1 MRKFYP
7 LVLLA
12 LCACMPSA
20 IKAQG
25 QHSSTHE
32 WIGNSI
38 STVVN
43 STNEDIKNVYLY
55 NIGTGKYLNAGSYW
69 GTVVVGFG
77 VGMPINITKSP
88 TSGKYR
94 MQGSQVTTEGNNIAF
109 GRRKDTPGY
118 NDSFNYNNVYVDRGV
133 DYDLSK
139 TPNPYT
145 QEPHHIN
152 GILDWEFE
160 ETSSGSKTYKIRFYN
175 DELNQ
180 GFGGVRYLKMKNAG
194 HNNTY
199 PLDYPSS
206 VVSGD
211 KSGLWKIVT
220 KADLKAAFK
229 EQYATDESPADATFL
244 IYDQNFIRGDKDVEK
259 WRASGGLT
267 WKFSKPKAYLFEPG
281 DADYTY
287 YVGNGSI
294 ASNYYMAHY
303 AGYSTANVRN
313 LGNNTQANG
322 KVTQE
327 VVTLKKGWYRVS
339 CNGFYNRQSGSQ
351 MVSKLFAKVQGAT
364 EAYSNVE
371 TNLNTFAHQFT
382 YVYDDLKH
390 TYDASD
396 HENNRISPYVKGAKE
411 FEKGLYNNTVL
422 VYVPSDGA
430 KLNIGVEIT
439 NSTRKGDWTCWD
451 NFRLEYCGTQDLI
464 LDEAQTSINYIT
476 KQVQPRKAATLIL
489 KRTLQKD
496 EWNSIVF
503 PVSLTARQV
512 KATFGETVKLSAYP
526 KQSSTLSS
534 RIDFTKVSLD
544 NDDAVA
550 IKANHLYLIR
560 PTKEPTVPSTAAPYK
575 KQIKDIGWVQVQAP
589 YYIIN
594 NVTLDIDPQTLPNYS
609 NGILRDASTPSTT
622 TDERLQFCAS
632 LYNQTA
638 KVVPANSYVLGKS
651 AKSNNKWLW
660 HFTQNQMAVKGF
672 RGWIA
677 TGSSTLSKAVNFFVD
692 GEEIGSTY
700 NNTTG
705 ITSTPLQTEDQ
716 LFAQPSNIYSVDGKL
731 VRPNATSTDGLPK
744 GIYIV
749 NHKKVIVK

>member
-25 QHSSTHE
+25 QHPSTHE

-38 STVVN
+38 STVVT

-175 DELNQ
+175 DELDQ

-206 VVSGD
+206 VPNSD

-287 YVGNGSI
+287 YVGNGSV

-313 LGNNTQANG
+313 LGNNNQANG

-339 CNGFYNRQSGSQ
+339 CNGFYDRVSGSQ
-351 MVSKLFAKVQGAT
+351 MVSKLFARVQGAT
-364 EAYSNVE
+364 AAFSNVE

-422 VYVPSDGA
+422 VYVPTDGA

-439 NSTRKGDWTCWD
+439 NSSRKGDWTCWD

-476 KQVQPRKAATLIL
+476 KQVQPHKAATLIL

-575 KQIKDIGWVQVQAP
+575 KQIKDIGWVQVEAP

-594 NVTLDIDPQTLPNYS
+594 NVTLDIDPKTLPNYS

-677 TGSSTLSKAVNFFVD
+677 TGSSTQSKAVNFFVD

-700 NNTTG
+700 SNTTG

-716 LFAQPSNIYSVDGKL
+716 MFAQPSNIYSVDGKL

>member
-25 QHSSTHE
+25 QHPSTHE

-38 STVVN
+38 STVVT

-88 TSGKYR
+88 TSGMYR

-118 NDSFNYNNVYVDRGV
+118 NDIFNYNNVYVDRGV

-145 QEPHHIN
+145 HEPHHIN

-160 ETSSGSKTYKIRFYN
+160 ETSSGSKTYKIRFNN
-175 DELNQ
+175 DELDQ

-199 PLDYPSS
+199 PLDYPKS
-206 VVSGD
+206 VASGD

-287 YVGNGSI
+287 YVGNGSV

-313 LGNNTQANG
+313 LGNNSQANG

-351 MVSKLFAKVQGAT
+351 MVSKLFAKVQGRT

-371 TNLNTFAHQFT
+371 TNLNTFAHQFSYT
-382 YVYDDLKH
+382 YDDLKH

-396 HENNRISPYVKGAKE
+396 YESSNISPYVKAGME
-411 FEKGLYNNTVL
+411 FEKG
-422 VYVPSDGA
+422 
-430 KLNIGVEIT
+430 
-439 NSTRKGDWTCWD
+439 
-451 NFRLEYCGTQDLI
+451 
-464 LDEAQTSINYIT
+464 
-476 KQVQPRKAATLIL
+476 
-489 KRTLQKD
+489 
-496 EWNSIVF
+496 
-503 PVSLTARQV
+503 
-512 KATFGETVKLSAYP
+512 
-526 KQSSTLSS
+526 S
-534 RIDFTKVSLD
+534 R
-544 NDDAVA
+544 
-550 IKANHLYLIR
+550 
-560 PTKEPTVPSTAAPYK
+560 
-575 KQIKDIGWVQVQAP
+575 
-589 YYIIN
+589 
-594 NVTLDIDPQTLPNYS
+594 
-609 NGILRDASTPSTT
+609 
-622 TDERLQFCAS
+622 
-632 LYNQTA
+632 
-638 KVVPANSYVLGKS
+638 
-651 AKSNNKWLW
+651 
-660 HFTQNQMAVKGF
+660 
-672 RGWIA
+672 
-677 TGSSTLSKAVNFFVD
+677 
-692 GEEIGSTY
+692 
-700 NNTTG
+700 
-705 ITSTPLQTEDQ
+705 
-716 LFAQPSNIYSVDGKL
+716 
-731 VRPNATSTDGLPK
+731 
-744 GIYIV
+744 
-749 NHKKVIVK
+749 